1 MHENGIVYPI
11 DIQNVVS
18 MVKRMQRSHTTADVM
33 RVLDTETLHLPMK
46 TKQRLMGLCVAAMA
60 ENMDSGIFSGVD
72 LVEGFVYF
80 TTMMGVVVM
89 SWWGYTGLCYYAC
102 PILITCGMLFACV
115 NPYNGGHNHYV
126 QEETGLLGDF
136 LSTNAESLLYFYCLQ
151 SLRVML
157 PCIKKRVAVLSDI
170 STDLLP
176 SGELECLVCRGIVKD
191 ALYSM
196 HWRELCIVQNA
207 DFLPVLRHMVKSLG
221 IARDV
226 NGEFDKTYRD
236 RRMGLIVAIAER
248 QRYPSSDGIFTK
260 RRWEFRITRVLQ
272 ELRAKGDLE
281 FQMCQ
286 CKAISN
292 P

>member
-1 MHENGIVYPI
+1 
-11 DIQNVVS
+11 
-18 MVKRMQRSHTTADVM
+18 
-33 RVLDTETLHLPMK
+33 
-46 TKQRLMGLCVAAMA
+46 
-60 ENMDSGIFSGVD
+60 
-72 LVEGFVYF
+72 
-80 TTMMGVVVM
+80 
-89 SWWGYTGLCYYAC
+89 
-102 PILITCGMLFACV
+102 
-115 NPYNGGHNHYV
+115 
-126 QEETGLLGDF
+126 
-136 LSTNAESLLYFYCLQ
+136 
-151 SLRVML
+151 
-157 PCIKKRVAVLSDI
+157 
-170 STDLLP
+170 
-176 SGELECLVCRGIVKD
+176 
-191 ALYSM
+191 
-196 HWRELCIVQNA
+196 VQNA